1 MEIGVVGTFDL
12 KQSWCI
18 VGLFELFDMNDL
30 ASVSSPTDV
39 TYAITN
45 PGFEYRDLTGWTYD
59 GFWYV
64 GNNDNIGGKAGLGY
78 IEYYRGGGL
87 ENNKY
92 VSQTLTG
99 LENGLYEVTV
109 YGHQQQG
116 TPNDG
121 VKLYANSDY
130 TFIGSTTKDYS
141 VRTTVNNNELTI
153 KIQTE
158 GSTANW
164 TAFDKFRLKFYGDPL
179 AAYQDLLDD
188 AVADAQ
194 ALVNSNT
201 IPDAAEAA
209 LQTII
214 NANDN
219 DDDAFTTESEFNTAI
234 ENINNAVSQYQDLV
248 KPYALWLEA
257 KSGAQALVLVDNNNA
272 TATSTLSGA
281 IDTQNTAAEAAT
293 TSSDLN
299 MATSALKSAI
309 LTFAGEADP
318 TSGNRFDLTCLLT
331 NHDLTGLP
339 TWVGADGWFTD
350 QVDGN
355 SQVMTNDGVKS
366 DDGKNAFYEYWSEAA
381 KSNGEFTLYQK
392 ITLPVGTYAIKCYA
406 FSDQPV
412 GGDNRAIYFYANETQ
427 GSLVSTNK
435 LTEQGISFI
444 NEAEQE
450 VKIGLK
456 ALTGN
461 TYRWMGIGYVQLF
474 KEYTDN
480 TTYGITVTSTNSTVA
495 TTVDG
500 ADATSAKA
508 LKTVT
513 MTVTPTAGYAVSAIS
528 ATYNDGTVKTLDV
541 ANPSTN
547 VYTFQMPAYD
557 VTVNITCA
565 VDKSALATA
574 ISNANTTRKAANEGD
589 GLFQIP
595 ADLGT
600 ALATALSTA
609 NGVNDNASATVS
621 EVATATS
628 ALTDAITAYEG
639 ATLNA
644 PSSSKRYNV
653 TIVEDGKAWNGKAIT
668 FIAGGRTDMGLYGVK
683 YKAPANDYMN
693 QALKFTPVD
702 GQLNTYKVSAINVE
716 TGGEQYLT
724 TGTTYPDVEGNNNDQ
739 IRTTDDA
746 SKAVWVKIEA
756 AAASGQF
763 QMRNVTAN
771 KLIANNNNDD
781 MYTANSCNFT
791 IAEASEASVAMS
803 IKAKKY
809 ATRIFPFTPSLPS
822 GIKAYSISANDGA
835 SLTLKEVAEP
845 KANVPYLLENTND
858 EDYAG
863 AALTGYG
870 TAAADSYTSGYLTGS
885 FVTGTYVPQNSYVLQ
900 TPKGGKQ
907 GFYQVENENSIQ
919 LGQYRAYL
927 TVPAAGDVK
936 SFILDDDETDG
947 IRVAEAEQ
955 DGTETIYTLS
965 GQRVQK
971 AQKGIYIVN
980 GKKMLVK

>member
-1 MEIGVVGTFDL
+1 MNFKSLLVSAIALLCCVGTWAQRDITSTYITNATLSNGTTGWTVSNFNAPQQGNNTIGYATEAYAGWGNLDITSYSLTQNITIPAGSYRLVNYSFFRQGLDYNTDASKSLAYLKAGSNQVAIKTLGSITAAGYANLQAEGANCFDSKMYRNVLEFTIDTETTMEIGVVGTFDL

-45 PGFEYRDLTGWTYD
+45 PGFEYRDLTGWTCD

-64 GNNDNIGGKAGLGY
+64 GDNDNIGGKAGFGY
-78 IEYYRGGGL
+78 IEYYRGSGL

-130 TFIGSTTKDYS
+130 IYIGSTTKDYS

-179 AAYQDLLDD
+179 AAYQDLLDA

-318 TSGNRFDLTCLLT
+318 TSGNCFDLTCLLT

-366 DDGKNAFYEYWSEAA
+366 DDGDRTCTG
-381 KSNGEFTLYQK
+381 KSG
-392 ITLPVGTYAIKCYA
+392 
-406 FSDQPV
+406 
-412 GGDNRAIYFYANETQ
+412 
-427 GSLVSTNK
+427 
-435 LTEQGISFI
+435 
-444 NEAEQE
+444 
-450 VKIGLK
+450 
-456 ALTGN
+456 
-461 TYRWMGIGYVQLF
+461 
-474 KEYTDN
+474 
-480 TTYGITVTSTNSTVA
+480 
-495 TTVDG
+495 
-500 ADATSAKA
+500 
-508 LKTVT
+508 
-513 MTVTPTAGYAVSAIS
+513 
-528 ATYNDGTVKTLDV
+528 
-541 ANPSTN
+541 
-547 VYTFQMPAYD
+547 
-557 VTVNITCA
+557 
-565 VDKSALATA
+565 
-574 ISNANTTRKAANEGD
+574 
-589 GLFQIP
+589 
-595 ADLGT
+595 
-600 ALATALSTA
+600 
-609 NGVNDNASATVS
+609 
-621 EVATATS
+621 
-628 ALTDAITAYEG
+628 
-639 ATLNA
+639 
-644 PSSSKRYNV
+644 
-653 TIVEDGKAWNGKAIT
+653 
-668 FIAGGRTDMGLYGVK
+668 
-683 YKAPANDYMN
+683 
-693 QALKFTPVD
+693 
-702 GQLNTYKVSAINVE
+702 
-716 TGGEQYLT
+716 
-724 TGTTYPDVEGNNNDQ
+724 
-739 IRTTDDA
+739 
-746 SKAVWVKIEA
+746 
-756 AAASGQF
+756 
-763 QMRNVTAN
+763 
-771 KLIANNNNDD
+771 
-781 MYTANSCNFT
+781 
-791 IAEASEASVAMS
+791 
-803 IKAKKY
+803 
-809 ATRIFPFTPSLPS
+809 
-822 GIKAYSISANDGA
+822 
-835 SLTLKEVAEP
+835 
-845 KANVPYLLENTND
+845 
-858 EDYAG
+858 
-863 AALTGYG
+863 
-870 TAAADSYTSGYLTGS
+870 
-885 FVTGTYVPQNSYVLQ
+885 
-900 TPKGGKQ
+900 
-907 GFYQVENENSIQ
+907 
-919 LGQYRAYL
+919 
-927 TVPAAGDVK
+927 
-936 SFILDDDETDG
+936 
-947 IRVAEAEQ
+947 
-955 DGTETIYTLS
+955 
-965 GQRVQK
+965 
-971 AQKGIYIVN
+971 
-980 GKKMLVK
+980 